1 MGTATRSPRYPDAA
15 HPPAALAEPGFRPK
29 VVAMIDRFADA
40 VSDRYR
46 IERELGAGG
55 MATVYLADDLKH
67 ERKVA
72 IKVLR
77 PELAAVVGG
86 ERFLSE
92 IETTAN
98 LQHPHI
104 LPLFDSGEAGGLLFY
119 VMPYVEGESLQDR
132 LDRERQLPVDEA
144 VRITTDVAE
153 ALHAAH
159 QRGVVHRD
167 VKPANILLSGGR
179 PLVADFGIA
188 LALSHAGGGRLTET
202 GLSMGTPY
210 YMSPEQ
216 ASADRDATPASDQ
229 YSLACV
235 LYEMLVGEP
244 PFPGGSAQAVL
255 ARILTADPTPPSELR
270 RSVPPHLDAV
280 VMRGLEKLPAD
291 RFPDLREMVRALR
304 DEGHRYAAGRS
315 RTGERSP
322 RRGPATLVPWTLAAV
337 ATILAGAAWLR
348 PGPSV
353 FPADDRRLAIPMQE
367 DAQLPLGQLV
377 PFGVDAGF
385 FAVSPD
391 ARTLVHLGYD
401 GDRVR
406 LYRRPL
412 NSYESTIFPGTE
424 GAFWPFFSPD
434 GAWVAYFA
442 STALW
447 KVPVTGGEPV
457 RLADAPNPAGGVWGE
472 DGRILFS
479 IMEGGRL
486 MSVSDAGGQG
496 TLVEAEM
503 TYEAPVQLPGGGL
516 LVAEGPPA
524 EVRLRTADGL
534 WKTVLEGKRPQLLPS
549 GHLTFV
555 RGRTLYA
562 AEFDEDRGE
571 LLSEPVPVLEG
582 IRAQGSWAAYEFG
595 ADGSLFYVPGENA
608 DLGVPV
614 FVDADGVAD
623 TLAIPRG
630 LYGHLALSPDERRIV
645 TYEIAG
651 DFALSVLDVR
661 SGRGQLLDRA
671 PSMAQ
676 SLWSRAGDRVA
687 YSRSAHG
694 SDTIEIVV
702 RDPSSTLETVLTQ
715 SEHELLVSDWS
726 PDDRRLLF
734 AEWTTDRGGEIQVID
749 VAAGAEPEMLL
760 GGDAEEW
767 GAVFSPDGNWI
778 AYTSDRSGTYE
789 VYVMPYPAGP
799 EAGSVKISSHPVS
812 EEPHWSFEGDAV
824 IYRSMGDWWRV
835 PISFRPRPE
844 PGTPERVMRGAFLN
858 VPGKSWDL
866 LRDGRF
872 LLSDGPRETTFD
884 RIHVIPNFADE
895 VARRIAESRP
905 D

>member
-1 MGTATRSPRYPDAA
+1 
-15 HPPAALAEPGFRPK
+15 
-29 VVAMIDRFADA
+29 MIDRFADA

-315 RTGERSP
+315 RTGKRSP

-555 RGRTLYA
+555 RGRTPLRA
-562 AEFDEDRGE
+562 AGRPMNSAQTGASSTYPERTRTWAYPSSWTPTGSPIRLRFHVAYTGTS
-571 LLSEPVPVLEG
+571 LSRRTSGASSPTRSRETSPSPSSTSGRVADNCSTARPPWPRASGAGLEIGWPTRAPPTAPTPLRSSFG
-582 IRAQGSWAAYEFG
+582 IRPRPSRPFSPSRSTSSWFRTG
-595 ADGSLFYVPGENA
+595 PPTTDGSC
-608 DLGVPV
+608 
-614 FVDADGVAD
+614 
-623 TLAIPRG
+623 
-630 LYGHLALSPDERRIV
+630 SP
-645 TYEIAG
+645 
-651 DFALSVLDVR
+651 
-661 SGRGQLLDRA
+661 SGRLTGGARSRSSTWRRA
-671 PSMAQ
+671 PSPRCCSVGM
-676 SLWSRAGDRVA
+676 
-687 YSRSAHG
+687 
-694 SDTIEIVV
+694 
-702 RDPSSTLETVLTQ
+702 P
-715 SEHELLVSDWS
+715 
-726 PDDRRLLF
+726 
-734 AEWTTDRGGEIQVID
+734 
-749 VAAGAEPEMLL
+749 
-760 GGDAEEW
+760 
-767 GAVFSPDGNWI
+767 
-778 AYTSDRSGTYE
+778 RSGVPCSRRTE
-789 VYVMPYPAGP
+789 T
-799 EAGSVKISSHPVS
+799 GSPTPRIAR
-812 EEPHWSFEGDAV
+812 GRT
-824 IYRSMGDWWRV
+824 RSTSCPTR
-835 PISFRPRPE
+835 RAPRP
-844 PGTPERVMRGAFLN
+844 
-858 VPGKSWDL
+858 
-866 LRDGRF
+866 GR
-872 LLSDGPRETTFD
+872 
-884 RIHVIPNFADE
+884 
-895 VARRIAESRP
+895 
-905 D
+905 